1 MGKKTKNL
9 SLVLV
14 PILLAGCG
22 TDIPDAQQ
30 RDVYT
35 KFEDCM
41 ADWGKA
47 ELCQQMQQAEA
58 QQFAQQT
65 TGVPGGGGSHLV
77 YWGPNYYPG
86 DRSVYYN
93 GQQYTPLANRAMSR
107 PFAVTST
114 SSPAAKASPGTPS
127 RGGATAGAG
136 SNAGSRGGFGGGGRA
151 AGAGSSGG

>member
-1 MGKKTKNL
+1 VSRKTRNL

-41 ADWGKA
+41 ADWGKT
-47 ELCQQMQQAEA
+47 ELCQQMQEA
-58 QQFAQQT
+58 DAKQFAQET
-65 TGVPGGGGSHLV
+65 TGVQGGSGGSHV
-77 YWGPNYYPG
+77 IFWGPSYYSG
-86 DRSVYYN
+86 GRSVMYE
-93 GQQYTPLANRAMSR
+93 GQTYAPTTNRAMSR

-114 SSPAAKASPGTPS
+114 SSAAARTSVAKPTSV
-127 RGGATAGAG
+127 
-136 SNAGSRGGFGGGGRA
+136 SRGGFGAGGRA
-151 AGAGSSGG
+151 AGGGVSSGG